1 MKNKYTNIYLSGRQ
15 TTRDNGRLSAANLLL
30 TGCNSA
36 SASGP
41 GQPNLQIPQT
51 LSRSAAQPPDSQSAP
66 YGSQL
71 RTGLSI
77 FHYLLNLTLTSFRDL
92 WQVAAR
98 MCESAVLVL
107 LYSLT
112 LASVP
117 FCVGVA
123 KKEGLIPRCAEK
135 FAKAD
140 N

>member
-1 MKNKYTNIYLSGRQ
+1 VSECSGGWLVGEGGGLCIIKLVHG
-15 TTRDNGRLSAANLLL
+15 NSCALL
-30 TGCNSA
+30 CRSC
-36 SASGP
+36 S
-41 GQPNLQIPQT
+41 
-51 LSRSAAQPPDSQSAP
+51 SAAQPPDSQSAP

>member
-30 TGCNSA
+30 TGGVAPPPPPALDNPTSK
-36 SASGP
+36 SP
-41 GQPNLQIPQT
+41 R
-51 LSRSAAQPPDSQSAP
+51 RSAAQPPDCQSAP